1 MEWYKSIE
9 FWIGTLVT
17 LAFFQMFFDKTF
29 GVMWW
34 GSLIF
39 TIVGM
44 LFVLRSFKNLVI
56 K

>member
-29 GVMWW
+29 GA
-34 GSLIF
+34 
-39 TIVGM
+39 M